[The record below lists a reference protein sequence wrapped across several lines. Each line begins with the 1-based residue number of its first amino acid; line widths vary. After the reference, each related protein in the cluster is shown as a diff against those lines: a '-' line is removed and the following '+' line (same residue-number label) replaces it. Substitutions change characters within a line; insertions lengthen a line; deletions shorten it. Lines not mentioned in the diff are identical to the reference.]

1 MASLWVRWNPVCD
14 QKKENLMGKKQ
25 ESRQKK
31 KQEVFNLADIR
42 PLTENQALTMDS
54 DKNLVLSGSAGTGKS
69 FLACFLAAE
78 DMVNKVTDQIIIIRS
93 AVPTRD
99 LGFLPGNEKEKASIY
114 EEPYYDIFS
123 EVLCRGDAYEILKKK
138 EIVFF
143 RTSSYTRGITF
154 RDATIIVDE
163 CQNMTLHELD
173 SLITRVGDNCRI
185 IFCGDFKQADL
196 KKNGM
201 HSFVE
206 ILKRLDE
213 DFDLIEFTSDDIV
226 RSEFVKR

>member
-1 MASLWVRWNPVCD
+1 
-14 QKKENLMGKKQ
+14 MGKKQ

-226 RSEFVKR
+226 RSEFVKRYIQTREKMAI

>member
-1 MASLWVRWNPVCD
+1 
-14 QKKENLMGKKQ
+14 MGKKQ
-25 ESRQKK
+25 DRRQQKK
-31 KQEVFNLADIR
+31 KQEVFSLADIR
-42 PLTENQALTMDS
+42 PLTDNQALVFDS
-54 DKNLVLSGSAGTGKS
+54 EKNLVLSGSAGTGKS

-78 DMVNKVTDQIIIIRS
+78 DMVNRVTDQIIIIRS

-114 EEPYYDIFS
+114 EEPYYDIFA

-185 IFCGDFKQADL
+185 IFCGDFMQADL

-201 HSFVE
+201 HSFLE
-206 ILKRLDE
+206 ILKRLKE

-226 RSEFVKR
+226 RSEFVKRYIQTKEHMGF

>member
-1 MASLWVRWNPVCD
+1 
-14 QKKENLMGKKQ
+14 MGKKQ

-78 DMVNKVTDQIIIIRS
+78 DMVNRVTDQIIIIRS

-226 RSEFVKR
+226 RSEFVKRYIQTREKMAI

>member
-1 MASLWVRWNPVCD
+1 VCD
-14 QKKENLMGKKQ
+14 KEKENLMGKKQ
-25 ESRQKK
+25 DGRKK
-31 KQEVFNLADIR
+31 KQEAWTLADIR
-42 PLTENQALTMDS
+42 PLTDNQDTVFKS

-69 FLACFLAAE
+69 FIACFLAAE

-99 LGFLPGNEKEKASIY
+99 LGFLPGNDKEKASIY
-114 EEPYYDIFS
+114 EEPYFDIFS
-123 EVLCRGDAYEILKKK
+123 EILCRGDAYEILKKK
-138 EIVFF
+138 DVVFF

-154 RDATIIVDE
+154 RDAVIIVDE

-201 HSFVE
+201 HSFLE
-206 ILKRLDE
+206 ILKRMTD

-226 RSEFVKR
+226 RSEFLKRYIQTREHMGL

>member
-1 MASLWVRWNPVCD
+1 
-14 QKKENLMGKKQ
+14 MGKKQ
-25 ESRQKK
+25 DSRQKK

-42 PLTENQALTMDS
+42 PLTDNQSLTMNS
-54 DKNLVLSGSAGTGKS
+54 EKNLVLSGSAGTGKS

-78 DMVNKVTDQIIIIRS
+78 DMVNRVTDQIIIIRS

-138 EIVFF
+138 DIVFF

-201 HSFVE
+201 HSFLE
-206 ILKRLDE
+206 ILKQLDE

-226 RSEFVKR
+226 RSEFVKRYIKTREKMGI

>member
-1 MASLWVRWNPVCD
+1 
-14 QKKENLMGKKQ
+14 MGKKQ
-25 ESRQKK
+25 DSRQKK

-42 PLTENQALTMDS
+42 PLTDNQSLTMNS
-54 DKNLVLSGSAGTGKS
+54 EKNLVLSGSAGTGKS

-78 DMVNKVTDQIIIIRS
+78 DMVNMVTDQIIIIRS

-138 EIVFF
+138 DIVFF

-201 HSFVE
+201 HSFLE
-206 ILKRLDE
+206 ILKHLEE

-226 RSEFVKR
+226 RSEFVKRYIKTREKMGI